1 MNLAATM
8 SLDTAS
14 FMGPLRGVMGG
25 LRGLL
30 GIAGA
35 AGGIVGMVAGLRS
48 GLRMGSELSDLKDRT
63 GAAVGELV
71 LLRQAFDDTGVGAAA
86 VPTAIQYM
94 QKALSGISEE
104 GKPTVQ
110 TFKALGLD
118 MKALKGLA
126 PTDAILKIGAAINGL
141 GSEAD
146 KTEAAMAIFGRSGA
160 ALKQFFADPQ
170 AIEKVR
176 AGLGSLPQVLERD
189 AAMLDSLDDS
199 IGRLRANSRGLFV
212 GIASEVAPALNGILD
227 GLRGIDLTR
236 VGQQIGRV
244 VAILGE
250 AFASGKLSDLVGL
263 SLTVGLQTAFSA
275 LTKGDF
281 WKGLGNIIVGS
292 FAGLQAFLFKI
303 FTAPI
308 SYLSG
313 GIRKAVDEMKEWLG
327 GIPKLGEWMGLSG
340 HKAQSFDYHR
350 RQAERENQVLGDDF
364 QAIADESMAL
374 GRSQMAGAWDAAAAD
389 MTPEKDRLAVL
400 LGELNG
406 AVESRADELRAA
418 SAAPAAGTGSNS
430 PASALS
436 EGDKA
441 RGPEVDQWA
450 KVGLFVGGGGGPA
463 LDYNRRTAR
472 ATELTAAAAR
482 RMAEAIENLAPTG
495 AAVWANA

>member
-1 MNLAATM
+1 
-8 SLDTAS
+8 
-14 FMGPLRGVMGG
+14 
-25 LRGLL
+25 
-30 GIAGA
+30 
-35 AGGIVGMVAGLRS
+35 
-48 GLRMGSELSDLKDRT
+48 
-63 GAAVGELV
+63 
-71 LLRQAFDDTGVGAAA
+71 
-86 VPTAIQYM
+86 
-94 QKALSGISEE
+94 LSGISEE

-364 QAIADESMAL
+364 QAIADDSMAR
-374 GRSQMAGAWDAAAAD
+374 GRSQMAAAWDAAAAD
-389 MTPEKDRLAVL
+389 LTPEKTRLNDL
-400 LGELNG
+400 LGDLNS
-406 AVESRADELRAA
+406 AVESRAEELRAA
-418 SAAPAAGTGSNS
+418 SAASAAGTGSNS
-430 PASALS
+430 PTPALS